1 MTNGRFLKAAMIR
14 NGYTA
19 GSLADSIG
27 LSRQSMSYKLNNKRM
42 FTVDEIK
49 AISEKLN
56 LSLEEKEAIFFGN
69 AVDK

>member
-1 MTNGRFLKAAMIR
+1 MTNSRFLKAAMIR

-27 LSRQSMSYKLNNKRM
+27 LSRQSMSYKLNNKRV
-42 FTVDEIK
+42 FTVDEIS

-56 LSLEEKEAIFFGN
+56 LSLEEKEEIFFG
-69 AVDK
+69 K

>member
-1 MTNGRFLKAAMIR
+1 MTNGRLLRASAIA
-14 NGYTA
+14 NGFTT
-19 GSLADSIG
+19 GSLAESIG
-27 LSRQSMSYKLNNKRM
+27 LSRQSMSYKLNNRRK